1 MASKSKAPEIPLPKS
16 WDKHVKTG
24 ILHII
29 ALAQYALTY
38 SRSWAADS
46 TNQRVRL
53 KADNDRL
60 TQEVAQLREEIR
72 IKDARLALIEPKRR
86 PHYPPTER
94 MAILELRA
102 SRGWSLEQTAKIFLV
117 TAETI
122 SSWVRRIDEAG
133 TKALVQTFEP
143 VNKFPELVRYLVQRL
158 KVLCPSLGKQKI
170 AQVLCR
176 AGLHLGTTT
185 VGRILKEAPHS
196 KPSEKK
202 EEAQAPSA
210 EEVTQAEKPSTE
222 AAKRIVT
229 AKRINHVWHV
239 DLTLVPTQLGFW
251 ASWLPFA
258 LPQCW
263 PFAYWVAVVLDH
275 FSRRA
280 MGFAVFKN
288 VPDSRDVRS
297 FLGRA
302 MRQAQA
308 KPKYLIS
315 DKGKQFW
322 CWGFKAWCRRKGIR
336 PRFGALG
343 HHGSIAVVERFIQ
356 TMKVECTRRLPVV
369 PLRAQTFRQDVAWFI
384 AWYNERRPHTTL
396 QGRTP
401 DEVYFHQRPAN
412 RMPRFEPRTLW
423 PRPARCALP
432 QVLVKGQPGVRL
444 ELAVSYQHGRRHL
457 PLAALRRAA

>member
-16 WDKHVKTG
+16 WDTHVKSA

-53 KADNDRL
+53 KAENDRL

-72 IKDARLALIEPKRR
+72 IKDVRMAQIDPKRR

-102 SRGWSLEQTAKIFLV
+102 ARSWSLEQTAKVFLV

-122 SSWVRRIDEAG
+122 SSWVRRIDETG

-185 VGRILKEAPHS
+185 VGRILKEPPHP
-196 KPSEKK
+196 KPSEKARQHHPSPPK
-202 EEAQAPSA
+202 RAP
-210 EEVTQAEKPSTE
+210 QAEKPSTE
-222 AAKRIVT
+222 AAKRVVT

-251 ASWLPFA
+251 VSWLPFA

-280 MGFAVFKN
+280 MGFAVFKK
-288 VPDSRDVRS
+288 VPESRDVRS

-302 MRQAQA
+302 MHQAQA
-308 KPKYLIS
+308 TPKYLICGQ
-315 DKGKQFW
+315 GK
-322 CWGFKAWCRRKGIR
+322 A
-336 PRFGALG
+336 
-343 HHGSIAVVERFIQ
+343 
-356 TMKVECTRRLPVV
+356 
-369 PLRAQTFRQDVAWFI
+369 
-384 AWYNERRPHTTL
+384 
-396 QGRTP
+396 
-401 DEVYFHQRPAN
+401 
-412 RMPRFEPRTLW
+412 
-423 PRPARCALP
+423 
-432 QVLVKGQPGVRL
+432 VLVRGVQ
-444 ELAVSYQHGRRHL
+444 EVV
-457 PLAALRRAA
+457 

>member
-1 MASKSKAPEIPLPKS
+1 MANKTKAPEIPLPKC
-16 WDKHVKTG
+16 WGKHVKSA

-29 ALAQYALTY
+29 ALAQYAMTY

-53 KADNDRL
+53 KADNDHL

-72 IKDARLALIEPKRR
+72 IKDARIGQLDPKRR

-102 SRGWSLEQTAKIFLV
+102 SREWSLEQTAKVFLV

-122 SSWVRRIDEAG
+122 SSWVRRIDETG

-158 KVLCPSLGKQKI
+158 KVLCPSLEKQKI

-185 VGRILKEAPHS
+185 VGRILKEPPHP
-196 KPSEKK
+196 KPSEKEK
-202 EEAQAPSA
+202 ESATPSA
-210 EEVTQAEKPSTE
+210 EKVAQVEKPSTE

-251 ASWLPFA
+251 VSWLPFA

-280 MGFAVFKN
+280 MGFVVFKK
-288 VPDSRDVRS
+288 VPESRDVRS

-302 MRQAQA
+302 MHQA
-308 KPKYLIS
+308 KATPKYLIS

-322 CWGFKAWCRRKGIR
+322 CQGFKKWCKKKPIR

-356 TMKVECTRRLPVV
+356 TVKVECTRRLPVV
-369 PLRAQTFRQDVAWFI
+369 SLRAKTFRQELAWFV

-412 RMPRFEPRTLW
+412 RSPRFEPRTLW
-423 PRPARCALP
+423 PRPARCARP
-432 QVLVKGQPGVRL
+432 QVLVKAQPGVRL
-444 ELAVSYQHGRRHL
+444 ELAVSYQHARWHL